1 MKQENRGFV
10 VDISYR
16 GNRNINGTTIG
27 IYLTLICNFL
37 ILYGNAYQNK
47 LMVSWGT
54 RFLVLYVFFMGV
66 IAALWHARQKT
77 LSTSGFFYL
86 ALIISTI
93 IGALATG
100 WQTIS
105 KHIVNYMC
113 FLMVPAYFIM
123 FKDLKSIGRIRRHV
137 CFAFFVYA
145 GLFFW
150 ISRSK
155 LAYIGYNRWGT
166 YYGEDL
172 TLGYDNANQAAIY
185 LLITF
190 IVFFCV
196 FVALKPI
203 VLKIA
208 VIGIEGWLLY
218 LIWQTHSR
226 SAVISAV
233 FVLVLVLT
241 EFISKIKTG
250 LQNVIIALPAISFPL
265 VWAFPDF
272 FAKLIVLGQEAGNG
286 RGWVYAQFLD
296 NLTVTSFFFGDYG
309 TKAGA
314 NFHNSYLSIFANF
327 GIIAMI
333 LYIIFL
339 CTILKEYREEHE
351 MDQVS
356 FVAFAGI
363 FGMIIHGIAEG
374 SVWISG
380 SAYAG
385 MLGMEILLMIPR
397 GKTEQMELG
406 KRGKEE

>member
-16 GNRNINGTTIG
+16 GNSSINGTTIG

-47 LMVSWGT
+47 FMVSWGT
-54 RFLVLYVFFMGV
+54 RFLVLYVFSMGV

-86 ALIISTI
+86 ALIFSTI

-100 WQTIS
+100 WQTLS
-105 KHIVNYMC
+105 EHIVNYMC

-123 FKDLKSIGRIRRHV
+123 FKDVKSIGRIRRHV
-137 CFAFFVYA
+137 YFAFFVYA

-166 YYGEDL
+166 YYGNDL
-172 TLGYDNANQAAIY
+172 TLGYDNANEVAIY

-190 IVFFCV
+190 IVIFSCLFSV
-196 FVALKPI
+196 QKNAFKMI
-203 VLKIA
+203 VL
-208 VIGIEGWLLY
+208 GIEGWLFY
-218 LIWQTHSR
+218 LLWQTHSR
-226 SAVISAV
+226 ASVISV
-233 FVLVLVLT
+233 LFVLVLFLT
-241 EFISKIKTG
+241 GFVKKIKTR
-250 LQNVIIALPAISFPL
+250 LQNFIVALPALAFPII
-265 VWAFPDF
+265 WAFPEF
-272 FAKLIVLGQEAGNG
+272 FSTLIVMGESAGG
-286 RGWVYAQFLD
+286 ERSMVYGQFL
-296 NLTVTSFFFGDYG
+296 NMMTAVSFFFGDYG

-314 NFHNSYLSIFANF
+314 NLHNSYLSIFANF
-327 GIIAMI
+327 GIIAMV
-333 LYIIFL
+333 LYITFL
-339 CTILKEYREEHE
+339 CAILKEYREEHE

-380 SAYAG
+380 SVYAG
-385 MLGMEILLMIPR
+385 LLGMLILLMIPR
-397 GKTEQMELG
+397 GQTEQMELG
-406 KRGKEE
+406 RRGKPE